1 MKGIILAG
9 GLGTRLSPLTLTNSK
24 QLLPVFNKPLI
35 YYPLS
40 TLMLSGIQDI
50 CVIAT
55 PEYIDSYSKLLG
67 DGSELGIRIV
77 FQEQVSPNGIA
88 ESLIIAEKFL
98 SGSKCALIL
107 GDNIF
112 HGSGLG
118 RKLSQFQEVLGAKVF
133 GYKVRNP
140 EAYGV
145 ANLGSNG
152 EILGLEEK
160 PKNFFSNIAIPG
172 LYYFDEK
179 APSLAH
185 KIKKSDR
192 GELEIISLLKEYL
205 LIQQLSLEM
214 LPRGTAW
221 FDSGTFTDL
230 HDAASYVRLM
240 EERTGEP
247 VGDPKEIARNL
258 GWIKNY

>member
-1 MKGIILAG
+1 LH
-9 GLGTRLSPLTLTNSK
+9 
-24 QLLPVFNKPLI
+24 
-35 YYPLS
+35 
-40 TLMLSGIQDI
+40 
-50 CVIAT
+50 
-55 PEYIDSYSKLLG
+55 G
-67 DGSELGIRIV
+67 DGSQLGVRIV

-98 SGSKCALIL
+98 NGSKCALIL

-118 RKLSQFQEVLGAKVF
+118 RKLSQFQDVTGAKVF

-145 ANLGSNG
+145 ANLSSNG

-160 PKNFFSNIAIPG
+160 PKNFHSSIAIPG

-179 APSLAH
+179 APSLAN

-205 LIQQLSLEM
+205 FIQQLTLEM

>member
-1 MKGIILAG
+1 
-9 GLGTRLSPLTLTNSK
+9 
-24 QLLPVFNKPLI
+24 
-35 YYPLS
+35 
-40 TLMLSGIQDI
+40 MLSGIQDI